1 MVVMLTRVCAVIS
14 LAVAACSFTPSGT
27 AADDGDAAIDRDSAP
42 SGDAGC
48 AATCDQHA
56 SCVGDACVCSEGWTG
71 DGVSCADVDECA
83 TNNGGCAARCADR
96 DGGFTCYA
104 PASCA
109 ELRAQEPEAGDD
121 EFTLYA
127 NGAPWT
133 AICEDMATAPATYL
147 KLPADNVNYAQ
158 YTRGG
163 VVRTTFTAVRIDPA
177 ALRIDI
183 DDLLHATSTGS
194 VSHSG
199 TPVIAMPFG
208 VAMDCGGQNSAT
220 GSASVDLTE
229 TPFAVANPTLGGG
242 FTRGGNSNS
251 GSVTSVPGF
260 NDQLVVL
267 TGGGN
272 CGWVAPTQTPTAGY
286 FNPFNPSQTAPA
298 FTHILQLT
306 RR

>member
-14 LAVAACSFTPSGT
+14 LAVAACSFSPSGT
-27 AADDGDAAIDRDSAP
+27 AAGDGDAAIDRDSAP

-56 SCVGDACVCSEGWTG
+56 SCVGSACVCSEGWTG

-83 TNNGGCAARCADR
+83 TSNGGCAQRCADR

-121 EFTLYA
+121 EVTLYA
-127 NGAPWT
+127 NDAPWT

-163 VVRTTFTAVRIDPA
+163 VVRTSFTAVRIDPA

-229 TPFAVANPTLGGG
+229 TPFAVANPTLGAG

-260 NDQLVVL
+260 DDQLIVI

-286 FNPFNPSQTAPA
+286 FNPFNPPQTAPA